1 MSTGRLPPRPRTA
14 AALVAVAGLATW
26 GAVAVGS
33 STDTL
38 GTWWPAAGLGVA
50 AALLAPRERL
60 PVVLGGL
67 LLSFALGNLVAGRG
81 PATSALLGLADV
93 AETAVVVLLVRRLT
107 GGRLGRRADVLALVV
122 AALAGALVGGA
133 GVAATYAAAMGASA
147 TEMLP
152 VVVLAHGVSVL
163 VLAPLVMVE
172 RVLPTGGAREA
183 LAHGVLTCL
192 LVVLALSGALGGLA
206 GLLLLALPFP
216 LVVWAAARHQLGAV
230 LLLLVALAVTVTAS
244 AAAFPLRFAGPG
256 DSELVHVQVSQVY
269 LLVCVLISLP
279 LAMAMHEREL
289 AVRQVLDSE
298 ATYRRAFTRSGLPVL
313 LCTHVDGGLR
323 IDLANREALEL
334 LGRPGQELRGQ
345 DLLEVLDVPE
355 LLTSLVAGPVDAF
368 GGWAGPVPVP
378 GAPLTH
384 LEGYCSLL
392 TTRGGTPLLSLT
404 LVDLTARHRLEHRL
418 EAERTWTRA
427 VMDTA
432 ASLIVV
438 TDVAGTVIAVNAAT
452 ERLTG
457 YAAGEL
463 VGRPLWEVL
472 IPEHLRLSVLDA
484 VTNVLPV
491 PPSGE
496 MTVVTKHGESRTLE
510 YAHAAFVEAS
520 AETGEPVTT
529 LVFSATDV
537 TEARESAGVV
547 EHLLRSVT
555 SLAFVGTDLQ
565 GGITMFS
572 VGAERLLGLPAERA
586 RGLPLETLLRPPPA
600 DSPEARPAGPPDFAD
615 LVRHV
620 GPESAPSTTDWLML
634 PDGRDPVRVSMT
646 CSAVRSDQGA
656 VHAYLFVVRDVT
668 ETRRNQ
674 EILVNALRREREVVT
689 RLQDLDR
696 AKDDFV
702 STVSHELRTPMSS
715 IIGSAEMLA
724 DGVVGELAT
733 GQQQMV
739 EVISRNG
746 ERLLSLADDLLT
758 LATFDRGGSSA
769 RGSEVDLRD
778 VVSESVRTVQPP
790 TGGRHL
796 AWQVEL
802 PPQPVVVVGD
812 PSHLERAVTN
822 LLTNAVKFTPDGGRI
837 ETTLSADVDLRTAT
851 VTVRDTGRGIPAGDL
866 DHVFDRFYRSEEA
879 QEQAIQG
886 SGLGL
891 AIVKSIVESH
901 EGRVAVRSTHGEGT
915 AISISIPL
923 ARTPAPPRLV

>member
-1 MSTGRLPPRPRTA
+1 MA
-14 AALVAVAGLATW
+14 AASLATW

-50 AALLAPRERL
+50 AALLAPRRRL
-60 PVVLGGL
+60 PVVLGAL
-67 LLSFALGNLVAGRG
+67 LISFALGNLVAGRG

-93 AETAVVVLLVRRLT
+93 AETAVVALLLRRLT
-107 GGRLGRRADVLALVV
+107 GGRLDRLADVLALVV
-122 AALAGALVGGA
+122 AALAGAVVGGA
-133 GVAATYAAAMGASA
+133 GVAATYAAALGASA

-152 VVVLAHGVSVL
+152 VLVLAHGVSVL

-172 RVLPTGGAREA
+172 RVLPTSGAREA
-183 LAHGVLTCL
+183 AAHGVLTCL
-192 LVVLALSGALGGLA
+192 LVVLALSGALGGLT

-230 LLLLVALAVTVTAS
+230 LVLLVALAVTVTAT
-244 AAAFPLRFAGPG
+244 AAAFPLRLAGPG
-256 DSELVHVQVSQVY
+256 DPEIVHVQVSQVY
-269 LLVCVLISLP
+269 LLVCVLVALP
-279 LAMAMHEREL
+279 LAMAMHERER
-289 AVRQVLDSE
+289 AVRQVLESE

-313 LCTHVDGGLR
+313 LCTHVDGRLR

-334 LGRPGQELRGQ
+334 LDRPGQELQGQ
-345 DLLEVLDVPE
+345 DLLDVLEVPE
-355 LLTSLVAGPVDAF
+355 LVASLTAGPIEAF

-378 GAPLTH
+378 GTPLTH

-404 LVDLTARHRLEHRL
+404 LVDLTARHRLQHRL

-438 TDVAGTVIAVNAAT
+438 TDVAGTVMAVNAAT
-452 ERLTG
+452 VRLTG

-472 IPEHLRLSVLDA
+472 IPDHLRLSVLDA

-496 MTVVTKHGESRTLE
+496 MTVVTKAGESRTLE

-572 VGAERLLGLPAERA
+572 VGAERLVGLSAERA
-586 RGLPLETLLRPPPA
+586 RGLPLATLLRPPPA
-600 DSPEARPAGPPDFAD
+600 ESPEMRPEPQPSGPPDFAD
-615 LVRHV
+615 LVRHE
-620 GPESAPSTTDWLML
+620 GPESAPSTTDWLLL
-634 PDGRDPVRVSMT
+634 PDGRDPLRVSMT

-689 RLQDLDR
+689 RLQELDR

-724 DGVVGELAT
+724 DGVVGELGT
-733 GQQQMV
+733 GQQRMV
-739 EVISRNG
+739 EVIARNG
-746 ERLLSLADDLLT
+746 ERLLSLADDLLA
-758 LATFDRGGSSA
+758 LAAFDRGGGSP
-769 RGSEVDLRD
+769 RGDELDLRD
-778 VVSESVRTVQPP
+778 VVAESVRTVQPP
-790 TGGRHL
+790 ASGRHL
-796 AWQVEL
+796 AWEVEL
-802 PPQPVVVVGD
+802 PPHPVVVVGD

-837 ETTLSADVDLRTAT
+837 ETTLSADPGLRTAT
-851 VTVRDTGRGIPAGDL
+851 VTVRDTGRGIPSSDL
-866 DHVFDRFYRSEEA
+866 DHVFDRFFRSEEA

-923 ARTPAPPRLV
+923 ARTPAPARLV